1 MSTQKNYYFW
11 VRYMA
16 KRRKASEEFDN
27 QESVE
32 EDVYTEEGRENQL
45 DSDEINDWEAGFME
59 GYEE

>member
-1 MSTQKNYYFW
+1 
-11 VRYMA
+11 MA